1 MKVTRTEMCISLRA
15 WVCMSVTGCVTD
27 GTVAGSER
35 KSGAPK
41 MAQFFQGLWVPVI
54 TGPHRVGI
62 Q

>member
-1 MKVTRTEMCISLRA
+1 METCISLRA